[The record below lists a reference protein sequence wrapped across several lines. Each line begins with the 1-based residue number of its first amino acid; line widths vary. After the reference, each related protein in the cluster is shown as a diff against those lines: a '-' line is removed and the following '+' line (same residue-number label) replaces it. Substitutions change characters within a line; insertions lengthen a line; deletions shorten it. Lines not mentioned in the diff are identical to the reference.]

1 MADSVRKQ
9 IFKKMETALKEISP
23 LIDVF
28 FGMAPLGK
36 SDALAIVP
44 SQDDFIRSTK
54 LDRRNSL
61 NVAIRYVVKEA
72 FQQALYE
79 YEDVAPLIKA
89 KMDSNRTWDGIAY
102 DTILQNERWLYPDSE
117 HPDTGVDLNYVIE
130 YAP

>member
-1 MADSVRKQ
+1 
-9 IFKKMETALKEISP
+9 METALKEISP
-23 LIDVF
+23 LIDVY

-36 SDALAIVP
+36 ADAMAIIP
-44 SQDDFIRSTK
+44 SQDDFIRSSK
-54 LDRRNSL
+54 LTTRNSL
-61 NVAIRYVVKEA
+61 NVAIRYVVQQA
-72 FQQALYE
+72 FQDPLYE